1 MKDYDT
7 AFNSAMYSVT
17 KDREK
22 RANRRL
28 SSKLK
33 NKYRFKHAKDSYC
46 GYYIVDKKLVP
57 KRVEITV
64 KERPN
69 FGDETYVYFYDY
81 ATGNYSRKLV
91 NDEYKY
97 LDKDKEIVKTVTRY
111 TWEKIEKPYLKNFYL
126 SGPRKLAKKSTDR
139 KVRHIGT
146 KDILGNNPSSYRKL
160 FDYYW
165 TIF

>member
-69 FGDETYVYFYDY
+69 FGDEAYVYFY
-81 ATGNYSRKLV
+81 SM
-91 NDEYKY
+91 
-97 LDKDKEIVKTVTRY
+97 
-111 TWEKIEKPYLKNFYL
+111 
-126 SGPRKLAKKSTDR
+126 
-139 KVRHIGT
+139 
-146 KDILGNNPSSYRKL
+146 
-160 FDYYW
+160 
-165 TIF
+165 